1 MCTRRRPPAWRR
13 ATTPD
18 EARLRAASALRGPA
32 DRPRLPILEPIRR
45 HFGVANRV
53 HDIFMAHIVLEGSGV
68 VPIVG
73 ELVTSGVPEH
83 VRVNREWELGGFSC
97 PSDHFQKSCRG
108 RWRRRSSLAA
118 AAGRHTRETQAA
130 DQRARAVGS
139 AEAAMT
145 PNIVWATEERAL
157 NSWVSWGSCVTEH
170 KFKIGRLVQFYPQG
184 AADHKTVRSEL
195 LLRQV
200 RL

>member
-1 MCTRRRPPAWRR
+1 MCTRRRPRLRSATIRPWASTATARVRIVGRRHSGFSGRVPRARETSSGKCMCTRRRPPAWRR

-108 RWRRRSSLAA
+108 RWRRRSSLARGGGA
-118 AAGRHTRETQAA
+118 SYTRNASGRPARTR
-130 DQRARAVGS
+130 GG
-139 AEAAMT
+139 
-145 PNIVWATEERAL
+145 L
-157 NSWVSWGSCVTEH
+157 G
-170 KFKIGRLVQFYPQG
+170 
-184 AADHKTVRSEL
+184 
-195 LLRQV
+195 
-200 RL
+200 